1 VELLQYIIKN
11 ALICSIILPF
21 VIIKQWILYKKGMKM
36 KWFPI
41 VIAYII
47 VVAIFVLNEYYDF
60 ITRL

>member
-1 VELLQYIIKN
+1 
-11 ALICSIILPF
+11 
-21 VIIKQWILYKKGMKM
+21 M